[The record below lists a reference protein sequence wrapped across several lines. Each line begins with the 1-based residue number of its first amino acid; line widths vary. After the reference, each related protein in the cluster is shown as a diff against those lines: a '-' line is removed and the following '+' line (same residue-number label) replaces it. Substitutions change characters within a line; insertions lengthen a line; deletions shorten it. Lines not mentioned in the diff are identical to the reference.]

1 VNEPGYAPVA
11 WILGFPAS
19 CESGTGVLL
28 HTIFKRLSPGQPP
41 SWGLRRTTNQRVARK
56 QQPVPASGWRTQCG
70 D

>member
-11 WILGFPAS
+11 WIHGYSAS
-19 CESGTGVLL
+19 YESGTGILL
-28 HTIFKRLSPGQPP
+28 HTIYKRLSPGQPP

-56 QQPVPASGWRTQCG
+56 QQPSPASVRRTQCG